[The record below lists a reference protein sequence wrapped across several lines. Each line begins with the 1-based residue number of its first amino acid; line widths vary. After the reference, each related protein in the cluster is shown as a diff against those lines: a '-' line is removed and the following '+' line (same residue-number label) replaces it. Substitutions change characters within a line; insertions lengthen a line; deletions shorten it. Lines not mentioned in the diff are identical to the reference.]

1 MAKTKVGD
9 EVTISGT
16 VTAVEGD
23 QVTIEINDGNDE
35 NHHCIT
41 LGADQ
46 LEGKSESG
54 KPGEVVTEED

>member
-1 MAKTKVGD
+1 MAKTKFKEGD
-9 EVTISGT
+9 EITLSGT
-16 VTAVEGD
+16 VTAVDGD

-46 LEGKSESG
+46 LAGESESG
-54 KPGEVVTEED
+54 KPGEVVEE